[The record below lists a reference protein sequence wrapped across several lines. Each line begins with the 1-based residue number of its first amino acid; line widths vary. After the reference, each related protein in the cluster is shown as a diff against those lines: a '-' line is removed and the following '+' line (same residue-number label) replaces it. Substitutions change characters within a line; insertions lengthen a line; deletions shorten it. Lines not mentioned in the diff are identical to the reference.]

1 MSRRELT
8 TFTAATAIAIAF
20 AAPALAAA
28 GDMNVSTFLAKAD
41 ALKSQGAMAMFSGDI
56 EVLKG
61 EGKAAAESYKARLL
75 KERAAGH
82 PSSCPP
88 QGTGINTDEL
98 LGHLRSYPANV
109 RPRVSMKQAMAD
121 FFIRKYPCRR
131 G

>member
-8 TFTAATAIAIAF
+8 TFTAAIAIAVAF

-88 QGTGINTDEL
+88 QGTSINTDEL

-121 FFIRKYPCRR
+121 FFIRKYPCRKP
-131 G
+131 

>member
-1 MSRRELT
+1 MFRRELT
-8 TFTAATAIAIAF
+8 TFTAGIAIAIAF

-28 GDMNVSTFLAKAD
+28 GDMNVAMFLAKAD
-41 ALKSQGAMAMFSGDI
+41 ALKSQGAMAMFSSDI
-56 EVLKG
+56 DVLKG

-98 LGHLRSYPANV
+98 LGHLRSYPTNV

-121 FFIRKYPCRR
+121 FFIRKYPCRKP
-131 G
+131 